1 MQIVKCGVSSV
12 ECKVYTVAWRVK
24 CRLWSAWCQV
34 NLRIEAIYV
43 GGDEDENI

>member
-12 ECKVYTVAWRVK
+12 ECKVYTVA
-24 CRLWSAWCQV
+24 CQV